1 MHLMLGGLHMENQIC
16 DQSTNQASSETV
28 VNSYTATNTT
38 ANTMQQQP
46 APVGK
51 NTTNTANTMQ
61 QQATAPVGKNTTNI
75 ANTQNSSKKQNQTII
90 GVFESRGRAENAV
103 NTLRQQGFTSEEIN
117 IVSKKQQD
125 TNTTQGETYD
135 DDIVDGT
142 LTGGTLGGIG
152 GLLMG
157 AGALL
162 LPGIG
167 PILAVGPITAAVG
180 GAIAGGIAGGLI
192 DWGIPAEASQRY
204 EQEVAHGS
212 ILAIIRT
219 DTTKVTSAAQ
229 ILRQNGAKDVENH
242 SK

>member
-1 MHLMLGGLHMENQIC
+1 MLGGFLMDTKSNTQVSNE
-16 DQSTNQASSETV
+16 TNANSLVS
-28 VNSYTATNTT
+28 SYTSGNT
-38 ANTMQQQP
+38 NTMQTPATNNYTGNAQQ
-46 APVGK
+46 
-51 NTTNTANTMQ
+51 
-61 QQATAPVGKNTTNI
+61 
-75 ANTQNSSKKQNQTII
+75 SSQTVI
-90 GVFESRGRAENAV
+90 GVFESRTRAENAV
-103 NTLRQQGFTSEEIN
+103 NTLRKQGFTTEEIN
-117 IVSKKQQD
+117 IVSKKQRSQD
-125 TNTTQGETYD
+125 QDGTYD
-135 DDIVDGT
+135 DDITDGT

-157 AGALL
+157 AGALM
-162 LPGIG
+162 LPGLG
-167 PILAVGPITAAVG
+167 PILAVGPIAAAVG

-219 DTTKVTSAAQ
+219 DSTKVNSAAQ

>member
-1 MHLMLGGLHMENQIC
+1 MKNQ
-16 DQSTNQASSETV
+16 TNNQVSNEGNESSL
-28 VNSYTATNTT
+28 VNSYSTGNASATTMAAPP
-38 ANTMQQQP
+38 AN
-46 APVGK
+46 
-51 NTTNTANTMQ
+51 NNTANA
-61 QQATAPVGKNTTNI
+61 QQA
-75 ANTQNSSKKQNQTII
+75 NQTVI
-90 GVFESRGRAENAV
+90 GVFESRAKAENAV
-103 NTLRQQGFTSEEIN
+103 NTLRKQGFTTEEIN
-117 IVSKKQQD
+117 IVSKKQKNQD
-125 TNTTQGETYD
+125 QDGTYD
-135 DDIVDGT
+135 DDITDGT

-157 AGALL
+157 AGALM

-167 PILAVGPITAAVG
+167 PIIAVGPITAAVG

-204 EQEVAHGS
+204 EQEVAGGS

-219 DTTKVTSAAQ
+219 DTTKVSSAAQ

>member
-1 MHLMLGGLHMENQIC
+1 MLGGFTMANQNN
-16 DQSTNQASSETV
+16 DQISSETNGNSV
-28 VNSYTATNTT
+28 VNSYTAGNTNT
-38 ANTMQQQP
+38 MK
-46 APVGK
+46 APVA
-51 NTTNTANTMQ
+51 NSNATTNTPQ
-61 QQATAPVGKNTTNI
+61 V
-75 ANTQNSSKKQNQTII
+75 NQTVI
-90 GVFESRGRAENAV
+90 GVFESRSRAENAV
-103 NTLRQQGFTSEEIN
+103 NTLRKQGFTTEEIN
-117 IVSKKQQD
+117 IVSKKQRTENQH
-125 TNTTQGETYD
+125 ETYD
-135 DDIVDGT
+135 DDITDGT

-157 AGALL
+157 AGALM
-162 LPGIG
+162 LPGLG

-219 DTTKVTSAAQ
+219 DTTKVNSAAQ

>member
-1 MHLMLGGLHMENQIC
+1 MENQTNN
-16 DQSTNQASSETV
+16 QSSTGTSTNSI
-28 VNSYTATNTT
+28 VNSYTSGNTNTMET
-38 ANTMQQQP
+38 SVT
-46 APVGK
+46 GS
-51 NTTNTANTMQ
+51 NTTNTQKA
-61 QQATAPVGKNTTNI
+61 
-75 ANTQNSSKKQNQTII
+75 NQTVI
-90 GVFESRGRAENAV
+90 GVFESRSRAENAV
-103 NTLRQQGFTSEEIN
+103 NTLRKQGFTTEEIN
-117 IVSKKQQD
+117 IVSKKQRHQNQD
-125 TNTTQGETYD
+125 ETYD

-162 LPGIG
+162 LPGLG
-167 PILAVGPITAAVG
+167 PILAVGPIAAAVG
-180 GAIAGGIAGGLI
+180 GAVAGGIAGGLI

-219 DTTKVTSAAQ
+219 DATKVNSAAQ

-242 SK
+242 SKS

>member
-1 MHLMLGGLHMENQIC
+1 MK
-16 DQSTNQASSETV
+16 NQANNQVSNEGNESSL
-28 VNSYTATNTT
+28 VNSYSAGNASATMAAPS
-38 ANTMQQQP
+38 AN
-46 APVGK
+46 
-51 NTTNTANTMQ
+51 NNTANA
-61 QQATAPVGKNTTNI
+61 QQA
-75 ANTQNSSKKQNQTII
+75 NQTVI
-90 GVFESRGRAENAV
+90 GVFESRAKAENAV
-103 NTLRQQGFTSEEIN
+103 NTLRKQGFTTEEIN
-117 IVSKKQQD
+117 IVSKKQKSQD
-125 TNTTQGETYD
+125 QDGTYD
-135 DDIVDGT
+135 DDITDGT

-157 AGALL
+157 AGALM

-167 PILAVGPITAAVG
+167 PIIAVGPITAAVG

-204 EQEVAHGS
+204 EQEVAGGS

-219 DTTKVTSAAQ
+219 DTTKVSSAAQ

>member
-1 MHLMLGGLHMENQIC
+1 MN
-16 DQSTNQASSETV
+16 NQASNETNANSL
-28 VNSYTATNTT
+28 VNSYTAQNTNVT
-38 ANTMQQQP
+38 AN
-46 APVGK
+46 A
-51 NTTNTANTMQ
+51 NAFANAATTNTAATGNNNANA
-61 QQATAPVGKNTTNI
+61 QQA
-75 ANTQNSSKKQNQTII
+75 NQTVI
-90 GVFESRGRAENAV
+90 GVFESRSRAENAV
-103 NTLRQQGFTSEEIN
+103 NTLRSQGFTTEEIN
-117 IVSKKQQD
+117 IVSKKQRNQD
-125 TNTTQGETYD
+125 QDGVYD
-135 DDIVDGT
+135 DDITDGT

-157 AGALL
+157 AGALM
-162 LPGIG
+162 LPGLG
-167 PILAVGPITAAVG
+167 PILAVGPIAAAVG

-219 DTTKVTSAAQ
+219 DAAKVDSAAQ

>member
-1 MHLMLGGLHMENQIC
+1 MKNQ
-16 DQSTNQASSETV
+16 TNNQVSNEGNESSL
-28 VNSYTATNTT
+28 VNSYSAGNASATTVAAPS
-38 ANTMQQQP
+38 AN
-46 APVGK
+46 
-51 NTTNTANTMQ
+51 NNTANA
-61 QQATAPVGKNTTNI
+61 QQA
-75 ANTQNSSKKQNQTII
+75 NQTVI
-90 GVFESRGRAENAV
+90 GVFESRAKAENAV
-103 NTLRQQGFTSEEIN
+103 NTLRKQGFTTEEIN
-117 IVSKKQQD
+117 IVSKKQKNQD
-125 TNTTQGETYD
+125 QDGTYD
-135 DDIVDGT
+135 DDITDGT

-157 AGALL
+157 AGALM

-167 PILAVGPITAAVG
+167 PIIAVGPITAAVG

-204 EQEVAHGS
+204 EQEVAGGS

-219 DTTKVTSAAQ
+219 DTTKVSSAAQ

>member
-1 MHLMLGGLHMENQIC
+1 MKNQTNNQVSNEENE
-16 DQSTNQASSETV
+16 SSL
-28 VNSYTATNTT
+28 VNSYSAGNGNATTMAAP
-38 ANTMQQQP
+38 ANN
-46 APVGK
+46 
-51 NTTNTANTMQ
+51 NTTNT
-61 QQATAPVGKNTTNI
+61 QQA
-75 ANTQNSSKKQNQTII
+75 NQTVI
-90 GVFESRGRAENAV
+90 GVFESRAKAENAV
-103 NTLRQQGFTSEEIN
+103 NTLRKQGFTTEEIN
-117 IVSKKQQD
+117 IVSKKQKNQD
-125 TNTTQGETYD
+125 QNQDGTYD
-135 DDIVDGT
+135 DDITDGT

-157 AGALL
+157 AGALM

-167 PILAVGPITAAVG
+167 PIIAVGPITAAVG

-204 EQEVAHGS
+204 EQEVAGGS

-219 DTTKVTSAAQ
+219 DTTKVSSAAQ

>member
-1 MHLMLGGLHMENQIC
+1 MHLMLGGLYMENQNYN
-16 DQSTNQASSETV
+16 QSSNQASSNTV
-28 VNSYTATNTT
+28 VNSYTTTNTT
-38 ANTMQQQP
+38 ANTTPQ
-46 APVGK
+46 AA
-51 NTTNTANTMQ
+51 NTT
-61 QQATAPVGKNTTNI
+61 QQALVGS
-75 ANTQNSSKKQNQTII
+75 QNPKQNQTII
-90 GVFESRGRAENAV
+90 GVFESRDRAENAV
-103 NTLRQQGFTSEEIN
+103 NTLRQKGFTSEEIN
-117 IVSKKQQD
+117 IVSKKRQED
-125 TNTTQGETYD
+125 DTTQGETYD

-192 DWGIPAEASQRY
+192 DWGIPAEASHRY

>member
-1 MHLMLGGLHMENQIC
+1 MDNQ
-16 DQSTNQASSETV
+16 TNNQASNDKSTNST
-28 VNSYTATNTT
+28 VNSYTSENVNTNTRE
-38 ANTMQQQP
+38 ASVASN
-46 APVGK
+46 
-51 NTTNTANTMQ
+51 NTANTS
-61 QQATAPVGKNTTNI
+61 
-75 ANTQNSSKKQNQTII
+75 NTQKANQTVI
-90 GVFESRGRAENAV
+90 GVFESRSRAENAV
-103 NTLRQQGFTSEEIN
+103 NTLRRQGFTTEEIN
-117 IVSKKQQD
+117 IVSKKQRNQNQD
-125 TNTTQGETYD
+125 ETYD

-162 LPGIG
+162 LPGLG

-219 DTTKVTSAAQ
+219 DATKVNSAAQ

>member
-1 MHLMLGGLHMENQIC
+1 MENQTN
-16 DQSTNQASSETV
+16 QSSNEKSTNSL
-28 VNSYTATNTT
+28 VNSYTSGN
-38 ANTMQQQP
+38 
-46 APVGK
+46 
-51 NTTNTANTMQ
+51 TNTANPAVT
-61 QQATAPVGKNTTNI
+61 GGNTTNKSQ
-75 ANTQNSSKKQNQTII
+75 ATQTVI
-90 GVFESRGRAENAV
+90 GVFESRSKAENAV
-103 NTLRQQGFTSEEIN
+103 NTLRKQGFTTEEIN
-117 IVSKKQQD
+117 IVSKKQRNQND
-125 TNTTQGETYD
+125 DATYD

-162 LPGIG
+162 LPGLG

-204 EQEVAHGS
+204 EQEVAQGS

-219 DTTKVTSAAQ
+219 DTTKVNSAAQ

>member
-1 MHLMLGGLHMENQIC
+1 MHLMLGGFTMANQNN
-16 DQSTNQASSETV
+16 DQISSETNGNSV
-28 VNSYTATNTT
+28 VNSYTAGNTNT
-38 ANTMQQQP
+38 MK
-46 APVGK
+46 APVA
-51 NTTNTANTMQ
+51 NSNATTNTPQ
-61 QQATAPVGKNTTNI
+61 V
-75 ANTQNSSKKQNQTII
+75 NQTVI
-90 GVFESRGRAENAV
+90 GVFESRSRAENAV
-103 NTLRQQGFTSEEIN
+103 NTLRKQGFTTEEIN
-117 IVSKKQQD
+117 IVSKKQRTENQH
-125 TNTTQGETYD
+125 ETYD
-135 DDIVDGT
+135 DDITDGT

-157 AGALL
+157 AGALM
-162 LPGIG
+162 LPGLG

-219 DTTKVTSAAQ
+219 DTTKVNSAAQ

>member
-1 MHLMLGGLHMENQIC
+1 MKNQTNN
-16 DQSTNQASSETV
+16 QVPNEGNESSLANSYSVGSTN
-28 VNSYTATNTT
+28 AT
-38 ANTMQQQP
+38 TMA
-46 APVGK
+46 APS
-51 NTTNTANTMQ
+51 NTNTANTH
-61 QQATAPVGKNTTNI
+61 QA
-75 ANTQNSSKKQNQTII
+75 NQTVI
-90 GVFESRGRAENAV
+90 GVFESRAKAENAV
-103 NTLRQQGFTSEEIN
+103 NTLRKQGFTTEEIN
-117 IVSKKQQD
+117 IVSKKQKNQD
-125 TNTTQGETYD
+125 QDGTYD
-135 DDIVDGT
+135 DDITDGT

-157 AGALL
+157 AGALM

-167 PILAVGPITAAVG
+167 PIIAVGPITAAVG

-204 EQEVAHGS
+204 EQEVADGS

-219 DTTKVTSAAQ
+219 DTTKVSSAAQ

>member
-1 MHLMLGGLHMENQIC
+1 MHLMLGGFTMENNANNQM
-16 DQSTNQASSETV
+16 SNETNANSL
-28 VNSYTATNTT
+28 VNSYSAENM
-38 ANTMQQQP
+38 NSME
-46 APVGK
+46 APSV
-51 NTTNTANTMQ
+51 NNS
-61 QQATAPVGKNTTNI
+61 V
-75 ANTQNSSKKQNQTII
+75 NTQKANQTVI
-90 GVFESRGRAENAV
+90 GVFESRSRAESAV
-103 NTLRQQGFTSEEIN
+103 NTLRKQGFTTEEIN
-117 IVSKKQQD
+117 IVSKKQRNQD
-125 TNTTQGETYD
+125 QDGTYD
-135 DDIVDGT
+135 DDITDGT

-157 AGALL
+157 AGALM
-162 LPGIG
+162 LPGLG

-219 DTTKVTSAAQ
+219 DSTKVNSAAQ